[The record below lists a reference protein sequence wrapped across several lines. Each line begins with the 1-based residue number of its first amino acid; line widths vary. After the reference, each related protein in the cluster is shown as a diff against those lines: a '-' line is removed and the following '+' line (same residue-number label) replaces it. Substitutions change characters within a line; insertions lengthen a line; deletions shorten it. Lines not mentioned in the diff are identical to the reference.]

1 MRRIFSPHMTR
12 RALSAVVILTAPV
25 VLLLSGGHARAASVI
40 DVYAVK
46 GAATSVRV
54 TVQTG
59 YSFVVEP
66 DAMIPRAAA
75 TIQADQVE
83 ALASPLD
90 PGDSVDALPGLG
102 VPTAEQ
108 DIENGAS
115 GPNPLPSPI
124 GGSTPPPQFS
134 QAVGAVVSQFA
145 ATFNPYLTVPYE
157 HADASYPNA
166 SGSPQHAV
174 FPPPGPNNT
183 PPQGPDNYDFP
194 DLFGIAG
201 AHNSVGTATAGPG
214 SGVADAGEGSAVS
227 IPALGLSIGRVSSHV
242 EVHGGNG
249 GAATSSVV
257 TSLQNVDLALP
268 APPTPLPGGAAPTL
282 HIGTL
287 VLTASTTRAPGAAQ
301 ATSHTDLQASG
312 VTVAGVSAR
321 LDENGLSL
329 NGSPSA
335 LNGPVSQ
342 LIATLS
348 SPQCTPDPPVGVPNG
363 PSLPASQPVLTI
375 GAPVLHDQLSHHGN
389 ERSVSMTGLT
399 LCLATIAPVPNTS
412 GAPSPTP
419 TIYTV
424 TLGDASS
431 SAYGVSLPQE
441 SVGSPLLP
449 AMPQTG
455 TLDAGGGSVTDT
467 VVTNGA
473 PQSPQQAPV
482 TPQQPGGLSRL
493 MATLTGGILSPN
505 VVVAVAS
512 LAELALL
519 ATLWL
524 SYRLVAGRRRRDG
537 DATANASPLDLV

>member
-1 MRRIFSPHMTR
+1 MRKVF
-12 RALSAVVILTAPV
+12 SAVLILAAPI
-25 VLLLSGGHARAASVI
+25 VLLLSSSRATATSVI

-46 GAATSVRV
+46 AAGTAVRV

-102 VPTAEQ
+102 FPTAEQ

-134 QAVGAVVSQFA
+134 QAINAVVSQFA

-157 HADASYPNA
+157 HADASYPNG
-166 SGSPQHAV
+166 SGSPQRAV

-257 TSLQNVDLALP
+257 TSLQNVDLVLP
-268 APPTPLPGGAAPTL
+268 APPAPLPGSATPLL

-287 VLTASTTRAPGAAQ
+287 VLTASTARAPGAAQ
-301 ATSHTDLQASG
+301 ATSHTDLQATG
-312 VTVAGVSAR
+312 VTVAGLSAR
-321 LDENGLSL
+321 LDENGLTL
-329 NGSPSA
+329 NGSPSP
-335 LNGPVSQ
+335 LNGPISQ

-348 SPQCTPDPPVGVPNG
+348 SPQCTPNPPVGVPNG

-389 ERSVSMTGLT
+389 ERTVGMTGLT

-424 TLGDASS
+424 TLGDATS

-441 SVGSPLLP
+441 STGTALLP

-455 TLDAGGGSVTDT
+455 TLDVGGGAVTDT
-467 VVTNGA
+467 VVTNNP
-473 PQSPQQAPV
+473 PQSPAQ
-482 TPQQPGGLSRL
+482 TPATTQQPGGLSRL
-493 MATLTGGILSPN
+493 LATLTGGILSPN

-512 LAELALL
+512 MAELTLL

-524 SYRLVAGRRRRDG
+524 SYRLTAGRRRPD
-537 DATANASPLDLV
+537 DDSASASHLDLV